1 MAGERGRLMPHALLQ
16 AALPQQNPDW
26 LQKINAGGQ
35 AVWRNANWPTR
46 KTEHW
51 KYTSLR
57 PLEQGVYLQKVGVLP
72 SPEAQRVL
80 NDIVQIAN
88 LDTHRLVFVNGCYSA
103 ALSQIQ
109 NLPAGVDLVTFADAS
124 SAQLTQLQNYLGSV
138 VENDRHIFA
147 ALNSQQLQDGVF
159 LRVGKNVT
167 LDKPV
172 QVVVVTTPQTEA
184 FHAPQRLLVVLEP
197 NASATVIEQFV
208 SDTQEQ
214 NGFVH
219 SVTELCLLEGARC
232 EHYRMHLEE
241 QQTLHLGGVHVSLG
255 RSAQLQSFHLAL
267 GSALKRIDIVINHNG
282 EGAHC
287 QLNGVY
293 LPRLNQHVDYH
304 TCIEHRVPHC
314 TSNEIFRG
322 IIADS
327 AKAVFNGRIHIHPGA
342 QKTLAQLSNKNLLT
356 SDKAEVDTKPELEI
370 YADDVQCS
378 HGATVAQLDATA
390 LHYFRAR
397 GISQAEA
404 EAMLSFGFINELINT
419 IGQPALIEYLR
430 PVLTQWFARDPAL
443 VRHLI

>member
-1 MAGERGRLMPHALLQ
+1 MSHAFMQ
-16 AALPQQNPDW
+16 AKLPLQNPDW
-26 LQKINAGGQ
+26 LQKINSGGQ
-35 AVWRNANWPTR
+35 SVWRNSAWPNR

-57 PLEQGVYLQKVGVLP
+57 PLEQGAYLQNTGALP
-72 SPEAQRVL
+72 AEEIQQTLRET
-80 NDIVQIAN
+80 VQIAG
-88 LDTHRLVFVNGCYSA
+88 LDAYRLVFVNGCYSA
-103 ALSQIQ
+103 LLSQVQ

-124 SAQLTQLQNYLGSV
+124 AAQLAQLQNYLGSV
-138 VENDRHIFA
+138 VENDRHMFA

-159 LRVGKNVT
+159 LHVKKNIA
-167 LDKPV
+167 LDKPL
-172 QVVVVTTPQTEA
+172 QVVAVTTPQAET

-197 NASATVIEQFV
+197 NASATLIEQFV
-208 SDTQEQ
+208 SDIQEQ

-232 EHYRMHLEE
+232 EHYRLHLEQ
-241 QQTLHLGGVHVSLG
+241 QQTLHLGGVHAALG
-255 RSAQLQSFHLAL
+255 RGAQLSSFHLAL

-287 QLNGVY
+287 QLNGLY
-293 LPRLNQHVDYH
+293 LPRLSQHVDYH

-314 TSNEIFRG
+314 TTSENFRG

-327 AKAVFNGRIHIHPGA
+327 ARAVFNGRIHIHRDA

-390 LHYFRAR
+390 LHYSRAR
-397 GISQAEA
+397 GISQPEA
-404 EAMLSFGFINELINT
+404 EAMLSFGFINELINAL
-419 IGQPALIEYLR
+419 GQPALIDYLR